1 MEWSDGAQIDLNGYD
16 LVHLFNIMPV
26 EDTYRQFLNARRQ
39 GRPTVLSPIF
49 WEPAE
54 YLEANGQAD
63 NFGDW
68 WRQTMPRRREIM
80 AGVDLILPNSA
91 AELEALR
98 RVFADLPPAEIVPN
112 AAEQSFAMARPGRFR
127 SQFASREFILSVG
140 RICRRKNQL
149 SLIRVARELGLPL
162 VLVGPL
168 NDGEYYRECR
178 KAAAGARVSF
188 LDTMSPTELASAYA
202 AARVHALVSW
212 YDTPGLVS
220 LEAALAGCRIV
231 STDRG
236 STREY
241 LGDAVF
247 YCDPGDEKSIR
258 RALKAAWESQPNP
271 ELKSRILAQYTWEQA
286 ARATYRGYRRA
297 MEAEGKR

>member
-1 MEWSDGAQIDLNGYD
+1 VKTEWSDAAQIDLNGYD

-26 EDTYRQFLNARRQ
+26 EDTYGQFFNARRQ
-39 GRPTVLSPIF
+39 GKPIVLSPIF

-54 YLEANGQAD
+54 YLEMNGQAD
-63 NFGDW
+63 TFGDW
-68 WRQTMPRRREIM
+68 WRTTMPRRREIL
-80 AGVDLILPNSA
+80 AGVNLILPNSA
-91 AELEALR
+91 AELEVLR
-98 RVFADLPPAEIVPN
+98 RVFTDLPPAELVPN
-112 AAEQSFAMARPGRFR
+112 AAERSFATARPERFR
-127 SQFASREFILSVG
+127 SQFVSREFILSVG

-149 SLIRVARELGLPL
+149 SLIRVTRELGLPL
-162 VLVGPL
+162 VLIGPL

-188 LDTMSPTELASAYA
+188 LDTLSQAELASAYA

-258 RALKAAWESQPNP
+258 RAVKAAWESKPNP
-271 ELKSRILAQYTWEQA
+271 ELKARILDQYTWEEA
-286 ARATYRGYRRA
+286 ARATYRGYRRVV
-297 MEAEGKR
+297 GTRS

>member
-1 MEWSDGAQIDLNGYD
+1 LGVKTEWSDAAQTGLNGYD

-26 EDTYRQFLNARRQ
+26 EDTYGQFLNARRQ
-39 GRPTVLSPIF
+39 RKPIVLSPIF
-49 WEPAE
+49 WEPVE
-54 YLEANGQAD
+54 YLEASGQAD
-63 NFGDW
+63 TFGEW
-68 WRQTMPRRREIM
+68 WRKTMPWRREII
-80 AGVDLILPNSA
+80 AGVDLILPNSV

-98 RVFADLPPAEIVPN
+98 RVFERLPPAEIVPN
-112 AAEQSFAMARPGRFR
+112 AAEQSFATARPGRFR
-127 SQFASREFILSVG
+127 SKFGSRDFILSVG

-149 SLIRVARELGLPL
+149 SLIRVSRELGLPL
-162 VLVGPL
+162 ILIGPL
-168 NDGEYYRECR
+168 NDGEYYRDCR
-178 KAAAGARVSF
+178 KAAAGARISF
-188 LDTMSPTELASAYA
+188 IDTLPPTELASAYA

-258 RALKAAWESQPNP
+258 RAITAAWESKPNP
-271 ELKSRILAQYTWEQA
+271 ELKARILEKYTWEEA

-297 MEAEGKR
+297 VEA